1 MTDSYELL
9 LVLNLISLTAV
20 CIHGLMSKKGTEK
33 HENSAKRHSFK
44 KPVQQSEEEKRN
56 AKILEDISRY
66 NGTEVRK

>member
-9 LVLNLISLTAV
+9 LILNLISLTAV
-20 CIHGLMSKKGTEK
+20 CIHGLLQKKGAPKTDRPV
-33 HENSAKRHSFK
+33 HRHSFK
-44 KPVQQSEEEKRN
+44 KTVQQSEEEKRN